1 MNKDMKRMK
10 NWGLAATLTICGAM
24 MLTSCTDA
32 IGSMDNPVNPDPPYD
47 PADELAKE
55 TFMHEDWMDRS
66 VKPGDSFWDFAL
78 GGWFQTR
85 ADDDTGTWGQMEK
98 IIKQKLDSHLNDYDS
113 PVAGKLIKLLTQPAP
128 EKSEEIKVINDFL
141 ATLKLDGDVSKADLF
156 RNFGK
161 LSDIG
166 CYALVSTGCIPVG
179 GRMTYILGPG
189 VPYYYQ
195 EVNLSMTKLLGG
207 LDDLDIEKAFKDEI
221 NFVLGDLMGLDIEL
235 PDVKAKADDIY
246 KIQKTLTDM
255 FYNITDTD
263 VKTGQIQLK
272 QMQAATLQS
281 LNTRTRGNEGEDLK
295 AVFNEA
301 FHVDEAAY
309 VVDEVDKV
317 LTMLDEY
324 SIDSWLLYMKYYVYA
339 RFSSLLRYTN
349 HYDSESI
356 LYRIRL
362 LVPSATIDYD
372 LAMLMENSDPEGCRE
387 MLENMRRRM
396 IERIGQLDWLSSAT
410 KAKAQE
416 KMQAM
421 VFSVGRPEHLFSDDF
436 EITGSTAIEAGIQ
449 YMKQFNA
456 YQRSIAGQPALG
468 RAWDTFT
475 CNAVYGSIFPVTTA
489 NAFYMAK
496 CNELVI
502 LPAYIMPEVFP
513 VDKDN
518 AHRYAVSV
526 AFGHELT
533 HGFDPEGAEY
543 DAKGVKINW
552 WTAEDKAN
560 FKLLQ
565 QKMIARYNELEQ
577 LPGVKADGEKTLAE
591 NMADQGGVALAY
603 DLWNEKLQADGLSGE
618 QLRHQQRQFFVSDA
632 DVWRRYCTDETLA
645 STLKTDVH
653 SANHNRVNGIVRLF
667 DDWYDLFGVKPGD
680 KLYLAPAD
688 RVKIW

>member
-1 MNKDMKRMK
+1 MMKTRMTQ
-10 NWGLAATLTICGAM
+10 WVLAATLTFCGAMM

-32 IGSMDNPVNPDPPYD
+32 IGSMDNPVNPEQPVN

-85 ADDDTGTWGQMEK
+85 DDDDIGTWGQMEK
-98 IIKQKLDSHLNDYDS
+98 IIKQKLNSHLNDYDS
-113 PVAGKLIKLLTQPAP
+113 PVAGKLMKLLTQPAP
-128 EKSEEIKVINDFL
+128 EKSEEIKAINDFL
-141 ATLKLDGDVSKADLF
+141 ATLKLDGDVSKADLL

-161 LSDIG
+161 LTDIG
-166 CYALVSTGCIPVG
+166 CYALVSTGCIPRG
-179 GRMTYILGPG
+179 GQMTYMLGPG

-195 EVNLSMTKLLGG
+195 EVNANITKLRSVQYNEE
-207 LDDLDIEKAFKDEI
+207 IEKEFKKEI
-221 NFVLGDLMGLDIEL
+221 NFILGNLMGLDIES
-235 PDVKAKADDIY
+235 PDVKAKADGIY

-255 FYNITDTD
+255 FYSISDTD

-272 QMQAATLQS
+272 EMQPATLQS
-281 LNTRTRGNEGEDLK
+281 LNVRTRGNEDEDLK

-301 FHVDEAAY
+301 FHVNEATY
-309 VVDEVDKV
+309 IVEEIDKV
-317 LTMLDEY
+317 LTMVDEY
-324 SIDSWLLYMKYYVYA
+324 SIDTWLLYMQYYVYA
-339 RFSSLLRYTN
+339 RFSSLLRYTD
-349 HYDSESI
+349 HYDSETI

-362 LVPSATIDYD
+362 LFPAATIDYD

-387 MLENMRRRM
+387 MLEGMRRRM
-396 IERIGQLDWLSSAT
+396 IERIGQLDWLGSDT

-416 KMQAM
+416 KMKAM
-421 VFSVGRPEHLFSDDF
+421 VFSVGRPEHLFIDDF

-449 YMKQFNA
+449 YMKQLKV
-456 YQRSIAGQPALG
+456 YQRSLAGQSAFG
-468 RAWDTFT
+468 KAWETFV
-475 CNAVYGSIFPVTTA
+475 CNDVYGTIFPVTTA

-513 VDKDN
+513 ADKDN
-518 AHRYAVSV
+518 AQRYAMSV
-526 AFGHELT
+526 VFGHELT
-533 HGFDPEGAEY
+533 HGFDPEGANY

-552 WTAEDKAN
+552 WTNEDMAN

-591 NMADQGGVALAY
+591 NIADQGGTALAY

-618 QLRHQQRQFFVSDA
+618 QLRHQQRQFFVSNA
-632 DVWRRYCTDETLA
+632 DVWRRYCTDERLA
-645 STLKTDVH
+645 YTLKTDVH
-653 SANHNRVNGIVRLF
+653 SANHNRVNGIMRLM
-667 DDWYDLFGVKPGD
+667 DEWYDLFGVKPGD
-680 KLYLAPAD
+680 KLYVAPAD

>member
-1 MNKDMKRMK
+1 
-10 NWGLAATLTICGAM
+10 
-24 MLTSCTDA
+24 
-32 IGSMDNPVNPDPPYD
+32 
-47 PADELAKE
+47 
-55 TFMHEDWMDRS
+55 
-66 VKPGDSFWDFAL
+66 
-78 GGWFQTR
+78 
-85 ADDDTGTWGQMEK
+85 
-98 IIKQKLDSHLNDYDS
+98 
-113 PVAGKLIKLLTQPAP
+113 
-128 EKSEEIKVINDFL
+128 
-141 ATLKLDGDVSKADLF
+141 
-156 RNFGK
+156 
-161 LSDIG
+161 
-166 CYALVSTGCIPVG
+166 
-179 GRMTYILGPG
+179 MTYILGPG

-281 LNTRTRGNEGEDLK
+281 LNARTRGNEGEDLK

-339 RFSSLLRYTN
+339 RFSPLLRYTN

-387 MLENMRRRM
+387 MLEGMRRRM

-513 VDKDN
+513 TDKDN
-518 AHRYAVSV
+518 AQRYAVSMV
-526 AFGHELT
+526 FGHEMT
-533 HGFDPEGAEY
+533 HGFDPTGAKY
-543 DAKGVKINW
+543 DAHGFEKNW
-552 WTAEDKAN
+552 WTDGDMAQ

-565 QKMIARYNELEQ
+565 QQMIDRYNELEVV
-577 LPGVKADGEKTLAE
+577 PGVMADGEKTLNE
-591 NMADQGGVALAY
+591 NVADLGGVTLAY
-603 DLWNEKLQADGLSGE
+603 DLWNEKLKADGFTGE
-618 QLRHQQRQFFVSDA
+618 ALRHLQRQFFLSYAVVWNLYRSDE
-632 DVWRRYCTDETLA
+632 DLLDQIKTDE
-645 STLKTDVH
+645 H
-653 SANHNRVNGIVRLF
+653 SSSMNRVNGISRLF
-667 DDWYDLFGVKPGD
+667 DDWYNLFGVKPGD
-680 KLYLAPAD
+680 KLYVPPSD